1 MCSTSSVT
9 SVDPGP
15 RPPLGGFRH
24 PFRIVTIAGVGL
36 AASYAIAVQR
46 PVPGEELRLTEWIND
61 VPDAIVSVLYPIM
74 QAGTLAGPIGVA
86 VAIAVFRRDWLLS
99 GVTVAAGLA
108 AWFGAKGVKRVVERD
123 RPLGYLPD
131 VVIREGDGS
140 GLGYVSGHSAVAA
153 TAAIM
158 AMAALPARW
167 RPVPVVVALLVGIAR
182 VVHGVHLPADL
193 IGGWSLGV
201 LIAFAALW
209 LVDRLS
215 RTGTAA

>member
-1 MCSTSSVT
+1 MT
-9 SVDPGP
+9 SVDPDR

-24 PFRIVTIAGVGL
+24 PFGIVSVAGVGL

-46 PVPGEELRLTEWIND
+46 PVPDGELRLTEWIND
-61 VPDAIVSVLYPIM
+61 VPDAVGSVLYPIM
-74 QAGTLAGPIGVA
+74 QAGTLGGPIGVA

-99 GVTVAAGLA
+99 GATVAAGLA
-108 AWFGAKGVKRVVERD
+108 AWFGAKGVKRIVERD

-131 VVIREGDGS
+131 VVIREGDGT

-167 RPVPVVVALLVGIAR
+167 RPVPAVIAVFVGLAR

-193 IGGWSLGV
+193 VGGWSLGV

-209 LVDRLS
+209 VVDRLDAA
-215 RTGTAA
+215 GATA

>member
-1 MCSTSSVT
+1 MTSE
-9 SVDPGP
+9 DPD
-15 RPPLGGFRH
+15 RRVPLGGFRH
-24 PFRIVTIAGVGL
+24 PFRIVGVAGAGL
-36 AASYAIAVQR
+36 VVSSAIAVQR
-46 PVPGEELRLTEWIND
+46 PDPGGELRLTEWIND
-61 VPDAIVSVLYPIM
+61 VPDAVGSVLYPVM

-86 VAIAVFRRDWLLS
+86 VAVAVFRRDWLLS
-99 GVTVAAGLA
+99 GATMAAGLV

-153 TAAIM
+153 TAAVM

-167 RPVPVVVALLVGIAR
+167 RPVPAVVAFLVGIAR

-193 IGGWSLGV
+193 VGGWSLGV

-209 LVDRLS
+209 SVDRLD
-215 RTGTAA
+215 RAGTAA